1 MIMVSALQI
10 DKAVFFSTTI
20 FNIPTP
26 SNLSPFK
33 QPGQRMRILA
43 PFPVKTSGCSQAP
56 PPGDSRCAV
65 DAAIVTAVEQGSE
78 IRSHSECH

>member
-43 PFPVKTSGCSQAP
+43 PFPVKRLLPGA

-65 DAAIVTAVEQGSE
+65 DAAIVTAVEQGIE